1 MTMTADD
8 IMELLRSAWSNA
20 AIVTELRIDD
30 EHELTR
36 IDGKHEALVRR
47 IDGLMFD
54 SLIRTAIEIKIDKRD
69 AARETWAKVRPWR
82 RVTHRFLY
90 ATPVGLIENPPIFGC
105 GLVWVHKNGRVEW
118 VRKCSVN
125 RTPEPLP
132 QKVVE
137 ALAYRAATGFPKPR
151 GKR

>member
-1 MTMTADD
+1 MTMTADN
-8 IMELLRSAWSNA
+8 IMELLQSAWSRA
-20 AIVTELRIDD
+20 AIVKELRIDD
-30 EHELTR
+30 EHELAQ
-36 IDGKHEALVRR
+36 IDGKHDALVRR

-54 SLIRTAIEIKIDKRD
+54 NLIRTAIEVKIDKRD

-82 RVTHRFLY
+82 RVTHRFVY
-90 ATPVGLIENPPIFGC
+90 ATPAGLIEKPPIFGC
-105 GLVWVHKNGRVEW
+105 GLVWVHESGQVEW
-118 VRKCSVN
+118 VRKCSIN

-137 ALAYRAATGFPKPR
+137 AIAYRAATGMPKPR